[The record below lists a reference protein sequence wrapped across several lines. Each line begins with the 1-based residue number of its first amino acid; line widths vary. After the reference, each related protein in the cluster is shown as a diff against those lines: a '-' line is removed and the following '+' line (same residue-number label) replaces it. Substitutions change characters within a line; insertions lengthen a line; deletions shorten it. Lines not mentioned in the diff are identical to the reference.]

1 MYKHNLK
8 EPNPV
13 NIVITLCRYSFIVI
27 VIVDYFVV
35 IQMNNE
41 EILQRLRE
49 GIINFELENIKTLA
63 NEAIE
68 AGIPAYQAVMEG
80 LTKGMDIVSERYSKG
95 EAFLSDLI
103 MAGET
108 MEAAMEELEPHLAKS
123 PIKSSGLIILGT
135 VYGDMHDLGKNLVG
149 VLLRSSGFEVID
161 LGVDVPPEKFVEVI
175 SEKNADILALS
186 SLVTTTMPYMEET
199 IKALEKSG
207 LRRKIKVILGG
218 APVSEAFAEMIGAD
232 AYGKDAVDAVDI
244 SRKWMKK

>member
-1 MYKHNLK
+1 
-8 EPNPV
+8 
-13 NIVITLCRYSFIVI
+13 
-27 VIVDYFVV
+27 VIVDYSVV
-35 IQMNNE
+35 IQMNTVDEENKE

-49 GIINFELENIKTLA
+49 GIINFELENIKLLA

-95 EAFLSDLI
+95 DAFLSDLI

-108 MEAAMEELEPHLAKS
+108 METAMEELEPHLAKN
-123 PIKSSGLIILGT
+123 PIKSSGLIVLGT
-135 VYGDMHDLGKNLVG
+135 VYGDMHDLGKNLVA
-149 VLLRSSGFEVID
+149 VLLRSSGFDVID
-161 LGVDVPPEKFVEVI
+161 LGVDVPPEKFVEAI

-199 IKALEKSG
+199 IKELEKAG

-232 AYGKDAVDAVDI
+232 AYGKDAVSAVEI